1 MNKLDTSYDETLRVH
16 TLRQLNILDTAP
28 EERFDRL
35 TRLAQRMFNV
45 PIALVSLVDRDRQ
58 WFKSNIGLPVS
69 QTPRSIS
76 FCGHAI
82 LQNEAFVVP
91 DASLDPRFSD
101 NPMVLGE
108 PHIRFYA
115 GQPLKLG
122 SGIVLGT
129 LCIIDTLPRAFSDE
143 DREALKDLAKIAENE
158 LVAIHMAVED
168 ELTGLPNRRGFLH
181 QAQKTISL
189 CYRLAK
195 PAALIFFDLTRFKQ
209 INDQYGHDEGDNALR
224 TFGRLLDNLTRESDI
239 SARLAGDEFVLLM
252 NNATATEA
260 RECVARLE
268 KGVRDYNEHSGKPY
282 NLQFNEGI
290 VELDLQKEHS
300 IQLLLKLADA
310 MMYQQKRKRAET
322 RRSVV
327 DRSAYCD

>member
-1 MNKLDTSYDETLRVH
+1 MNKLDTSCDETLRVH
-16 TLRQLNILDTAP
+16 TLRELNILDTAP
-28 EERFDRL
+28 EDRFDRL
-35 TRLAQRMFNV
+35 TRLAKRMFNV
-45 PIALVSLVDRDRQ
+45 PIALVSLIDSDRQ
-58 WFKSNIGLPVS
+58 WFKSSIGLPVS
-69 QTPRSIS
+69 QTARSVS

-91 DASLDPRFSD
+91 DASLDPRFAT
-101 NPMVLGE
+101 NPLVLGE

-122 SGIVLGT
+122 NGIVLGT
-129 LCIIDTLPRAFSDE
+129 LCIIDSVPRSFSDE
-143 DREALKDLAKIAENE
+143 DREALRDLAKIVENE
-158 LVAIHMAVED
+158 LIAIHMAVED

-189 CYRLAK
+189 CYRLGK

-209 INDQYGHDEGDNALR
+209 INDQYGHDEGDHALK
-224 TFGRLLDNLTRESDI
+224 TFGRLLDNLTRESDT

-252 NNATATEA
+252 NDASAEAA

-282 NLQFNEGI
+282 DIRFNEGI
-290 VELDLQKEHS
+290 VELDLQTDHS
-300 IQLLLKLADA
+300 VQLLLKLADA
-310 MMYQQKRKRAET
+310 MMYQQKRKRM
-322 RRSVV
+322 
-327 DRSAYCD
+327 D

>member
-16 TLRQLNILDTAP
+16 TLRELNILDTAP
-28 EERFDRL
+28 EDRFDRL
-35 TRLAQRMFNV
+35 TRLAKRMFNV
-45 PIALVSLVDRDRQ
+45 PIALVSLIDSDRQ
-58 WFKSNIGLPVS
+58 WFKSSIGLPVS
-69 QTPRSIS
+69 QTARSVS

-91 DASLDPRFSD
+91 DASLDQRFAT
-101 NPMVLGE
+101 NPLVLGE

-122 SGIVLGT
+122 NGIVLGT
-129 LCIIDTLPRAFSDE
+129 LCIIDSVPRSFSDE
-143 DREALKDLAKIAENE
+143 DREALRDLAKIVENE
-158 LVAIHMAVED
+158 LIAIHMAVED

-189 CYRLAK
+189 CYRLGK

-209 INDQYGHDEGDNALR
+209 INDQYGHDEGDHALK
-224 TFGRLLDNLTRESDI
+224 TFGRLLDNLTRESDT

-252 NNATATEA
+252 NDASAEAA

-282 NLQFNEGI
+282 DIRFNEGI
-290 VELDLQKEHS
+290 VELDLQTDHS
-300 IQLLLKLADA
+300 VQLLLKLADA
-310 MMYQQKRKRAET
+310 MMYQQKRKRM
-322 RRSVV
+322 
-327 DRSAYCD
+327 D

>member
-16 TLRQLNILDTAP
+16 TLRELNILDTAP
-28 EERFDRL
+28 EDRFDRL
-35 TRLAQRMFNV
+35 TRLAKRMFNV
-45 PIALVSLVDRDRQ
+45 PIALVSLIDSDRQ
-58 WFKSNIGLPVS
+58 WFKSSIGLPVS
-69 QTPRSIS
+69 QTARSVS

-91 DASLDPRFSD
+91 DASLDPRFAT
-101 NPMVLGE
+101 NPLVLGE

-122 SGIVLGT
+122 NGIVLGT
-129 LCIIDTLPRAFSDE
+129 LCIIDSVPRSFSDE
-143 DREALKDLAKIAENE
+143 DREALRDLAKIVENE
-158 LVAIHMAVED
+158 LIAIHMAVED

-189 CYRLAK
+189 CYRLGK

-209 INDQYGHDEGDNALR
+209 INDQYGHDEGDRALK
-224 TFGRLLDNLTRESDI
+224 TFGRLLDNLTRESDT

-252 NNATATEA
+252 NDASAEA
-260 RECVARLE
+260 AKECVARLE

-282 NLQFNEGI
+282 DIRFNEGI
-290 VELDLQKEHS
+290 VELDLQTDHS
-300 IQLLLKLADA
+300 VQLLLKLADA
-310 MMYQQKRKRAET
+310 MMYQQKRKRM
-322 RRSVV
+322 
-327 DRSAYCD
+327 D